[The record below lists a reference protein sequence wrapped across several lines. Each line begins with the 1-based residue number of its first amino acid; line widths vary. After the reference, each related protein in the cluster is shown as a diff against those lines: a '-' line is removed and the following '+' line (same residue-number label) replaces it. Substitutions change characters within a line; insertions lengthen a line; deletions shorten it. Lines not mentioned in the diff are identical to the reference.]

1 MPNGIDEVFPCV
13 DYRDRM
19 HGVFIFLHRVL
30 VETLNTIP
38 ELTPSKKAVFDQRLQ
53 QLWQNRYFRDSSGKV
68 FRKQNSIFVSTGM
81 TAADK
86 IAMVFLMPHVLGYA
100 ADLIPHQHREPL
112 LSVIAHIQLVFIA
125 VSGNR
130 QYTKSELHAI
140 FDRGYLVIFGG
151 LESIRGGIYQAQRAR
166 HENDPENC
174 PPPKRIRLQTRS
186 VGVR

>member
-1 MPNGIDEVFPCV
+1 
-13 DYRDRM
+13 
-19 HGVFIFLHRVL
+19 
-30 VETLNTIP
+30 
-38 ELTPSKKAVFDQRLQ
+38 LTPAKKAVFDQRLQ
-53 QLWQNRYFRDSSGKV
+53 KLCQNRYFRDSNDKV
-68 FRKQNSIFVSTGM
+68 FRKQSSIFVSTGM

-86 IAMVFLMPHVLGYA
+86 IAMLFMMPHVLGYA
-100 ADLIPHQHREPL
+100 ADLIPQQHREAL
-112 LSVIAHIQLVFIA
+112 LTVIAHVQLVFIA

-166 HENDPENC
+166 HDNDPENC

-186 VGVR
+186 VRVKAIVNYL